1 MFGQWV
7 MRNIAFDVVAYGE
20 ASDQDWVTQKID
32 QSFYDVRLHQIRN
45 FLITRSCDP
54 MGTLL
59 KDVKKVTTLH
69 A

>member
-32 QSFYDVRLHQIRN
+32 QSFYDVRLHQI
-45 FLITRSCDP
+45 
-54 MGTLL
+54 
-59 KDVKKVTTLH
+59 
-69 A
+69 